1 MIFQNTVL
9 WGFKMSKM
17 LKIPPILGLLLVV
30 SMIASTATTTT
41 ATAPD
46 KWNPG
51 DEVKETGHSFNESYW
66 TNTSMI
72 RQGNNPNIELN
83 FTMSYINYSDVQVF
97 LLALNSIID
106 SSENMFSTLPYQ
118 LFGMHY
124 TSNYGHEVFIGALL
138 ACLFA
143 FNDTNGNGVP
153 DPGAPDNEEFLYVL
167 PYGYAELGSPD
178 VPIVEPIKVEE
189 LGPGHYRF
197 GMCYR
202 NLWARI
208 VVGGDNIVA
217 FVLTFIA
224 PIFEA
229 KFSELNITYDIQ
241 FNDTTG
247 EVTTQTFYTIGQ
259 VQQLYVLGE
268 AVDPEDWP
276 ISVGVGAAHYVTVFT
291 SRYTVEKDETHN
303 VATGIDELEE
313 ATINVEGHRAFSIGT
328 RGTYD
333 LINETETPWET
344 VESDKDAYN
353 VILEA
358 RLADL
363 ALVAWQL
370 GFSSDIF
377 CTFGYA
383 MSSHIQEKYDS
394 PEDLQKTGISDFY
407 GQDLWYAVSFPEFQG
422 LRVEHDPVYIAST
435 DLAGIIEEDE
445 EDVKIGGIIV
455 LGLILLI
462 AVLLIRRRRS

>member
-1 MIFQNTVL
+1 MR
-9 WGFKMSKM
+9 KM
-17 LKIPPILGLLLVV
+17 LKITPILGLLLVV
-30 SMIASTATTTT
+30 SMIATTATTTT

-46 KWNPG
+46 EWNPG
-51 DEVKETGHSFNESYW
+51 DEVKETGRSFNEPSW

-72 RQGNNPNIELN
+72 RNGTDPNLTFN

-97 LLALNSIID
+97 LLALNSFVD
-106 SSENMFSTLPYQ
+106 SSTNKISTLPYQ

-124 TSNYGHEVFIGALL
+124 TSNYGHEVFIGAVL
-138 ACLFA
+138 AFLFA

-153 DPGAPDNEEFLYVL
+153 DPSSPDNEDFLYVL
-167 PYGYAELGSPD
+167 PYGHATVDSVD
-178 VPIVEPIKVEE
+178 APIVEPIPVEE

-202 NLWARI
+202 NLWAKI
-208 VVGGDNIVA
+208 VVGGDNLVA
-217 FVLTFIA
+217 FLLSLIL
-224 PIFEA
+224 PIYTA
-229 KFSELNITYDIQ
+229 RFSELNVTYDIQ

-247 EVTTQTFYTIGQ
+247 EVTTQTFYTIGH
-259 VQQLYVLGE
+259 VEALYFLG
-268 AVDPEDWP
+268 ALVDPVEWP
-276 ISVGVGAAHYVTVFT
+276 ISVGVGAAHYVTIFT
-291 SRYTVEKDETHN
+291 SRYTVETDEIHN

-353 VILEA
+353 VLLEA

-363 ALVAWQL
+363 FLVAWQL

-377 CTFGYA
+377 CTFAYA
-383 MSSHIQEKYDS
+383 MSSYIQANYDS
-394 PEDLQKTGISDFY
+394 PEDLQDTGASKFQA
-407 GQDLWYAVSFPEFQG
+407 QDLWYAVSFPEFQG

-435 DLAGIIEEDE
+435 DLAGIIEEEDE
-445 EDVKIGGIIV
+445 EQAAIGGIIV
-455 LGLILLI
+455 LALILLV
-462 AVLLIRRRRS
+462 AVVLIRKRRS